1 MPNPQRVLVLA
12 PHTDD
17 GEFGCGATI
26 AKLVANSSEVYY
38 VAFSS
43 ASKSVPKGLPPDIL
57 VTEVNQATKVLG
69 IKPEH
74 LIIYDFEVRD
84 LPAHR
89 QEVLDKM
96 IQLKKELLP
105 NLVFMPL
112 PDDLHQDHRTVAL
125 EGLRAF
131 KMTSVLGYELPWN
144 NMTFNTQCFSIVSDD
159 HLKSKIQALQCYASQ
174 SFRHY
179 ANSEFV
185 RSLAI
190 TRGTQIEAQYA
201 EAFEVLRWVMPI

>member
-1 MPNPQRVLVLA
+1 MSNPQRVLVLA

-26 AKLVANSSEVYY
+26 AKLAATGSEVYY

-57 VTEVNQATKVLG
+57 ATEVKQATNVLG

-96 IQLKKELLP
+96 IQLKKELMPKLI
-105 NLVFMPL
+105 FMPL
-112 PDDLHQDHRTVAL
+112 PGDLHQDHRTVAL
-125 EGLRAF
+125 EGLRTF

-144 NMTFNTQCFSIVSDD
+144 NMTFNTQGFSIVTEA
-159 HLKSKIQALQCYASQ
+159 HLKAKIHALQCYESQ
-174 SFRHY
+174 KFRYY
-179 ANSEFV
+179 ANPEFV

-190 TRGTQIEAQYA
+190 TRGTQIGAQYA

>member
-26 AKLVANSSEVYY
+26 AKLAAAGSEVYY

-43 ASKSVPKGLPPDIL
+43 ASKSVPKGLPPNIL
-57 VTEVNQATKVLG
+57 VTEVKQATKVLG
-69 IKPEH
+69 IKPDH

-89 QEVLDKM
+89 QEILEKL
-96 IQLKKELLP
+96 IQLKNELSP

-112 PDDLHQDHRTVAL
+112 PDDLHQDHRTIAL

-144 NMTFNTQCFSIVSDD
+144 NMTFNTQGFSILRDD
-159 HLKSKIQALQCYASQ
+159 HLKSKILALQCYASQ
-174 SFRHY
+174 SFRYY
-179 ANSEFV
+179 ANPEFI
-185 RSLAI
+185 RGLAI
-190 TRGTQIEAQYA
+190 TRGTQIGAKYA

>member
-1 MPNPQRVLVLA
+1 MREPQRVLVLA

-26 AKLVANSSEVYY
+26 AKLVATGSEVYY

-43 ASKSVPKGLPPDIL
+43 ASKSVPKGLPANIL

-69 IKPEH
+69 IKPDH

-96 IQLKKELLP
+96 IQLKKELMP
-105 NLVFMPL
+105 KLVFMPL

-144 NMTFNTQCFSIVSDD
+144 NMTFNTQGFSIVSDD
-159 HLKSKIQALQCYASQ
+159 HLKTKIQALQCYESQ
-174 SFRHY
+174 KFRYY

-190 TRGTQIEAQYA
+190 TRGTQIGARYA
-201 EAFEVLRWVMPI
+201 EAFEVLRWVIPI

>member
-1 MPNPQRVLVLA
+1 MSNPQRVLVLA

-26 AKLVANSSEVYY
+26 AKLTAIGSEVYY

-57 VTEVNQATKVLG
+57 VTEVKQATKVLG

-96 IQLKKELLP
+96 IQLKKEFMP

-112 PDDLHQDHRTVAL
+112 PHDLHQDHRTVAL

-144 NMTFNTQCFSIVSDD
+144 NMTFNTQCFSIVAED
-159 HLKSKIQALQCYASQ
+159 HIKFKIQALKCYESQ
-174 SFRHY
+174 KSRYY
-179 ANSEFV
+179 ANPEFV